1 MISGLGFEVDV
12 KSVFDLLK
20 HYKRTLF
27 YFLAY
32 ILKLFESKAFELSF
46 ALEWN
51 KPVYGLDI
59 ITELFMLVYL
69 LTLYFELAK
78 GTIGLSAIADYI

>member
-1 MISGLGFEVDV
+1 MILGLGFEVDV

-32 ILKLFESKAFELSF
+32 ILKLFESKDF
-46 ALEWN
+46 
-51 KPVYGLDI
+51 
-59 ITELFMLVYL
+59 
-69 LTLYFELAK
+69 
-78 GTIGLSAIADYI
+78 